1 MTRIRT
7 RSATAARTKTITI
20 GSMLCVLGLGAAE
33 VSAAPPE
40 HGSDA
45 AAIPFAIAAAAPAP
59 ADAGPLVLAMSS
71 HGAASTDP
79 ARSKA
84 EIEAWHYNSDYL
96 FGLSRGT
103 ANSALLPAFKPFV
116 FLVTVPLDLALLP
129 IAAIGGLFG

>member
-1 MTRIRT
+1 MRGNRNPAGTHTGTRT
-7 RSATAARTKTITI
+7 GMLVAAI
-20 GSMLCVLGLGAAE
+20 GSILCVAVIAAGAASADRQAGE
-33 VSAAPPE
+33 PGSVQIASAALAM
-40 HGSDA
+40 SY
-45 AAIPFAIAAAAPAP
+45 PAV
-59 ADAGPLVLAMSS
+59 ARMSS

-84 EIEAWHYNSDYL
+84 EIDAWHYNSSYL

-129 IAAIGGLFG
+129 IAALGGLFG

>member
-1 MTRIRT
+1 MI
-7 RSATAARTKTITI
+7 AGI
-20 GSMLCVLGLGAAE
+20 GSILCVAVVAAGAAFAE
-33 VSAAPPE
+33 RQVGEPGSAQTAN
-40 HGSDA
+40 
-45 AAIPFAIAAAAPAP
+45 IALATSYP
-59 ADAGPLVLAMSS
+59 VLAMMSS

-84 EIEAWHYNSDYL
+84 EIDAWHYNSSYL

-129 IAAIGGLFG
+129 IAALGGLFG